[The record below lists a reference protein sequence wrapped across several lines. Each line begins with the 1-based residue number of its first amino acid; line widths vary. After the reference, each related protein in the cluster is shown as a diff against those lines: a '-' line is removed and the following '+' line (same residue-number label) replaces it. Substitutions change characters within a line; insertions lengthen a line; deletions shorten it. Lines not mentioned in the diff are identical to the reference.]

1 MSKSNSII
9 LEEKQIYEIKSL
21 ASDTRKFFGVYP
33 NVPIANDIK
42 LLLENQGI
50 MLCEYPFPDTNG
62 THTYGNITWFKTE
75 NETLTFIGLN
85 TSSFYDEQ
93 IFAIAHEIGHYME
106 TANKSK
112 LARLIHDI
120 KHAKHK
126 AIVECAY
133 DEVNR
138 QTLELKLKSQDFA
151 NEVRDTLK
159 LMQDCLDNND
169 YSKSINDLEALL
181 EKGIKTIVHIKTNDF
196 TIEDYFVGR
205 KNDKIILES
214 KEISIND
221 IVELNIIKFKKC

>member
-1 MSKSNSII
+1 MEMIKDLAIMVMELADVDMEIVVGEQYAYGHNPIGKLRPRLFIPEVRECNYKVLDLIEELYGISI
-9 LEEKQIYEIKSL
+9 ER
-21 ASDTRKFFGVYP
+21 SD
-33 NVPIANDIK
+33 
-42 LLLENQGI
+42 
-50 MLCEYPFPDTNG
+50 
-62 THTYGNITWFKTE
+62 
-75 NETLTFIGLN
+75 IG
-85 TSSFYDEQ
+85 DA

-112 LARLIHDI
+112 LARLIRDI

-169 YSKSINDLEALL
+169 YSNLSEIYRRQEVESIKKAEMERKAEIIQLRLHDCDLAYRLMPNEAFADKWAI
-181 EKGIKTIVHIKTNDF
+181 EFIKANFPELI
-196 TIEDYFVGR
+196 VGR
-205 KNDKIILES
+205 A
-214 KEISIND
+214 
-221 IVELNIIKFKKC
+221 